1 MKKKI
6 HVVGAAILRDGKVLV
21 LQRGFEKSLPGLWEF
36 PGGKV
41 EAQENEKQALIR
53 EIKEE
58 LNMDILIEKY
68 IATNIHTY
76 DFAEIELSVYTA
88 RMHTN
93 AEIELTEHIAYKWL
107 LPSELE
113 QIEWAPADI
122 PIVKQLQVVL
132 SSL

>member
-53 EIKEE
+53 EIQEE

>member
-53 EIKEE
+53 EIQEE

-76 DFAEIELSVYTA
+76 DFAEVELSVYTA